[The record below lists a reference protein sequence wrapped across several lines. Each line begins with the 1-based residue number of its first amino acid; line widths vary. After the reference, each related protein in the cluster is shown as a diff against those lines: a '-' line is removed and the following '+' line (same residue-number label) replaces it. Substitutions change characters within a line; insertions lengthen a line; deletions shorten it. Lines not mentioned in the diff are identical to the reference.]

1 MSLFLCALYTTGDD
15 YKIKMKSSHI
25 KSYRNAMYYNRHMFW
40 DKVVLDVSCDTGI
53 LSMQLKLVQNM
64 CML

>member
-15 YKIKMKSSHI
+15 YKINMKSSHS

-40 DKVVLDVSCDTGI
+40 DKVVLDVRGLTLTLAFYQCS
-53 LSMQLKLVQNM
+53 
-64 CML
+64 